1 MGRLWVYLTDSL
13 NLSGLQNRFLFK
25 TKPTGD
31 QFRTYKFGYTE
42 DNPSYEYL
50 RHRILVQR
58 QLEKTLATI
67 RIDHRRQLKLPTGD
81 N

>member
-1 MGRLWVYLTDSL
+1 MW
-13 NLSGLQNRFLFK
+13 
-25 TKPTGD
+25 PA
-31 QFRTYKFGYTE
+31 
-42 DNPSYEYL
+42 YESAVKEMF
-50 RHRILVQR
+50 VQR